1 MKGKI
6 IILEDNKKLA
16 GYYKAILDKADYDV
30 KATYKSTEFFDTYE
44 DFKTDLIILD
54 IKLNNSELNGIDV
67 FEQLLKEQKLFSKVI
82 VLSGEATRS
91 EIAKAMKLGAYTFIE
106 KTGEFNVEKFLADVR
121 QAINLKLQED
131 SNISL
136 TKDKEYLRK
145 TLMDINPLIGES
157 AKMKKVKKLIQKFA
171 QADIDVLIV
180 GETGTGKE
188 IVANH
193 IYWQS
198 NRAGKPYIKVNAGGL
213 PESIVDSELFG
224 HKKGSFTGAVSDK
237 KGFFEQSNKG
247 VLFLDEIGNLSYM
260 TQAKILR
267 AIEYKEIQ
275 IVGGAKINV
284 DVRFIFASNK
294 ELKKLVNENKFR
306 EDLYYRL
313 EGNIIHIPPLRE
325 RENDIILLM
334 EHFFNIFSQKHG
346 TYLETNLSKIKNK
359 LLHYH
364 WPGNVRELEKFCEY
378 LFIIYDFIDNS
389 IILDEFNK
397 KISGDL
403 PSQWSS
409 FQELLRLENY
419 AKVIDEFEKKYLEF
433 QLTRNN
439 GHVNET
445 AMKIGLDR
453 STLYK
458 KIKKYQI

>member
-1 MKGKI
+1 
-6 IILEDNKKLA
+6 
-16 GYYKAILDKADYDV
+16 
-30 KATYKSTEFFDTYE
+30 
-44 DFKTDLIILD
+44 
-54 IKLNNSELNGIDV
+54 
-67 FEQLLKEQKLFSKVI
+67 
-82 VLSGEATRS
+82 
-91 EIAKAMKLGAYTFIE
+91 
-106 KTGEFNVEKFLADVR
+106 
-121 QAINLKLQED
+121 
-131 SNISL
+131 SL

-145 TLMDINPLIGES
+145 TLMDTNPLIGES
-157 AKMKKVKKLIQKFA
+157 TKMQKVKKIIQKFA
-171 QADIDVLIV
+171 KADIDVLLV

-198 NRAGKPYIKVNAGGL
+198 KRAGKPYIKVNAGGL
-213 PESIVDSELFG
+213 PESLVDSELFG
-224 HKKGSFTGAVSDK
+224 HKKGSFTDAVADK

-275 IVGGAKINV
+275 IVGDAKINV

-313 EGNIIHIPPLRE
+313 EGNIIHISPLRE

-334 EHFFNIFSQKHG
+334 EHFFHIFSKKDG
-346 TYLETNLSKIKNK
+346 TYLETDLSKIKNK
-359 LLHYH
+359 LLHYY

-378 LFIIYDFIDNS
+378 LFIIHDFIDNN
-389 IILDEFNK
+389 IILDEFKK
-397 KISGDL
+397 KISGNL

-409 FQELLRLENY
+409 FQELLRLESY
-419 AKVIDEFEKKYLEF
+419 AEVIDEFEKRFLEF
-433 QLTRNN
+433 QLTKNN
-439 GHVNET
+439 GDVSET

-458 KIKKYQI
+458 KIKKYGI